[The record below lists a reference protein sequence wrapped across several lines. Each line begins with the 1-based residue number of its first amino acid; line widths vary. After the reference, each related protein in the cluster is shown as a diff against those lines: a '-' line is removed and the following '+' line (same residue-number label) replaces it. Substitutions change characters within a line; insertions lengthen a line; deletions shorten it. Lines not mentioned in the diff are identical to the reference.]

1 MMMSSS
7 DRALAELQGPFAD
20 SAAVHLNNAG
30 VSPMSKRAV
39 DAVADVVVTMCNGSL
54 GMSRSLPRYEAARGT
69 FARLVGCPTENLAF
83 FQTCAAA
90 ISQVAFG
97 LALSPGDR
105 IVRLDQEY
113 PSNAYPWHRAAER
126 AAAVVDVVRS
136 NVDFTIDHDALVA
149 AIGPRT
155 KVVAVSWVQFQTG
168 AVVDLVRVVAA
179 AHAVGAIVVVDAI
192 QGLGV
197 LPFDMQALGVDAV
210 CGGTHKWLLG
220 PVGQGFLAV
229 SDRLREQLTPILQGA
244 MTYGTPDDP
253 VDVDKATRADIIR
266 FEPGTPMLLGAIAG
280 AASVELLLEIGVAR
294 VLAEASAVSDVIV
307 EEARRRQLAIQPRSG
322 SPIVTVIPTGDPK
335 RVADRLRDEG
345 ISIGVRGGG
354 LRFAPH
360 AFNTAGDVE
369 RVFSLL

>member
-1 MMMSSS
+1 MTPS
-7 DRALAELQGPFAD
+7 DTALAELQGPFAD
-20 SAAVHLNNAG
+20 SALVHLNNAG
-30 VSPMSKRAV
+30 VSPLSGRA
-39 DAVADVVVTMCNGSL
+39 DRAAFDVVSMMRDGSL
-54 GMSRSLPRYEAARGT
+54 GIGKSLGRYEAARGT
-69 FARLVGCPTENLAF
+69 FARLVGCAVDNLAF

-97 LALSPGDR
+97 LKLNEGDR

-126 AAAVVDVVRS
+126 VRAVVDVVAS
-136 NVDFTIDHDALVA
+136 NADYSIDHGALVA

-168 AVVDLVRVVAA
+168 AVVDLARVVAA

-197 LPFDMQALGVDAV
+197 LPFDMRAIGVDAV

-229 SDRLREQLTPILQGA
+229 SDRLREALSPILQGA
-244 MTYGTPDDP
+244 ITYGTPDDP
-253 VDVDKATRADIIR
+253 VDVDKAIRSDIRR
-266 FEPGTPMLLGAIAG
+266 FEPGTPMLFGAIAG
-280 AASVELLLEIGVAR
+280 AASVELLLEIGIER
-294 VLAEASAVSDVIV
+294 VHAEATKISDLI
-307 EEARRRQLAIQPRSG
+307 EYEARRRQLTIRPRSQ
-322 SPIVTVIPTGDPK
+322 SPIVTVIPNGDP
-335 RVADRLRDEG
+335 REIADWFRSEG
-345 ISIGVRGGG
+345 IAVGVRGGG
-354 LRFAPH
+354 IRLAPH

-369 RVFSLL
+369 RVFAHL

>member
-1 MMMSSS
+1 MNDS

-20 SAAVHLNNAG
+20 ATAVHLNNAG

-39 DAVADVVVTMCNGSL
+39 DAAADVVATMCNGSL
-54 GMSRSLPRYEAARGT
+54 GMGRALSRYEAARGT
-69 FARLVGCPTENLAF
+69 FAKLVGCDSNNLAF

-97 LALSPGDR
+97 FPLSSGDR

-126 AAAVVDVVRS
+126 AGAVVDVVATNPDWS
-136 NVDFTIDHDALVA
+136 IDHKALVD
-149 AIGPRT
+149 AIGPKT
-155 KVVAVSWVQFQTG
+155 KIVAVSWVQFQTG
-168 AVVDLVRVVAA
+168 AVVDLARVVAV

-197 LPFDMQALGVDAV
+197 LPFDMRALGVDAV

-229 SDRLREQLTPILQGA
+229 SDRLREQLVPVLQGA
-244 MTYGTPDDP
+244 ITYGTPDDA
-253 VDVDKATRADIIR
+253 VVVDKPPRSDIRR
-266 FEPGTPMLLGAIAG
+266 FEPGTPMLFGAICG
-280 AASVELLLEIGVAR
+280 AASTSLLLDIGIPR
-294 VLAEASAVSDVIV
+294 VLAEARAVGDAVV
-307 EEARRRQLAIQPRSG
+307 ELALSRGFVVRPRDIG
-322 SPIVTVIPTGDPK
+322 PIVTVVPPGDIK
-335 RVADRLRDEG
+335 EISARLIDDD
-345 ISIGVRGGG
+345 ISIGLRGGG

-360 AFNTAGDVE
+360 AFNTVADVE
-369 RVFSLL
+369 RVFSHL